1 MARKTLLEENR
12 KRFGRATVSRLQR
25 ENKKFQEDKKK
36 GKKRRKVLTRAEKAK
51 AKREEMK
58 AFYKKYKAQKQVSD
72 SIEKQTGKKSG
83 KLKISNKYDFTTM

>member
-58 AFYKKYKAQKQVSD
+58 ALSF
-72 SIEKQTGKKSG
+72 
-83 KLKISNKYDFTTM
+83 L